1 MDPDALVRSDRSEA
15 PEPAAAAA
23 LRTAAAN
30 ATIAAAGQPA
40 EDGLFLRA
48 SERIRSESPEF

>member
-1 MDPDALVRSDRSEA
+1 MDPDEPDEGDRSD
-15 PEPAAAAA
+15 AAAAAVDA

-30 ATIAAAGQPA
+30 ATIAAAGQPC

-48 SERIRSESPEF
+48 SERIGSGSPEF